1 MSYFR
6 WSVAGDYDLP
16 QAPAKAWFCQLQIV
30 CRLEFWELFRGYINA
45 RASVSNCAQR
55 RNKKEIR
62 LTDPYLFLPLS
73 FLAYLVMGWGDKR
86 WKKEPTK

>member
-62 LTDPYLFLPLS
+62 LRFSLS
-73 FLAYLVMGWGDKR
+73 LSSSLS
-86 WKKEPTK
+86 PSL

>member
-45 RASVSNCAQR
+45 RVPRGRVGCWFIAVDCC
-55 RNKKEIR
+55 
-62 LTDPYLFLPLS
+62 
-73 FLAYLVMGWGDKR
+73 
-86 WKKEPTK
+86 